1 MKTIL
6 IIEDDK
12 WISRSLKLYLK
23 NSWFQVET
31 HEEWMEAINTIKR
44 LKPDLIIMDINLPW
58 KNGIQITKELREFSQ
73 IPVVMLTARTR
84 EIDKITWI
92 EIWADDY
99 VEKPFSP
106 RELLARINSI
116 IRRSE
121 NKEDNKKKND
131 KVLVYDF
138 IEVDTEKLK
147 VKANKKDI
155 SLTKNEYDILKRLI
169 LEDWKLLSRETI
181 MKEVIWYEKYI
192 YDRTIDTHIKNLR
205 RKLGN
210 KDIIITIRWEWY
222 RLNK

>member
-12 WISRSLKLYLK
+12 WISKSLKLYLK
-23 NSWFQVET
+23 NSWFHVEN
-31 HEEWMEAINTIKR
+31 HEEWINATNKIKR
-44 LKPDLIIMDINLPW
+44 LSPDLVIMDINLPW
-58 KNGIQITKELREFSQ
+58 KDWIQITKELREFSQ
-73 IPVVMLTARTR
+73 IPIIMLTARTR
-84 EIDKITWI
+84 EIDKITGI

-116 IRRSE
+116 IRRSQW
-121 NKEDNKKKND
+121 DNKQNKKI
-131 KVLVYDF
+131 LVFDF
-138 IEVDTEKLK
+138 IEIDTEKLK
-147 VKANKKDI
+147 VRANNEEI
-155 SLTKNEYDILKRLI
+155 NLTKNEYDILKRLVE
-169 LEDWKLLSRETI
+169 EDWKLLTRETI

-205 RKLGN
+205 RKLWN
-210 KDIIITIRWEWY
+210 KNIIITVRWEWY